1 MDLTTVIVLAVTAI
15 VVVVLVFFERD
26 SRRNDAKLKAELA
39 GNPIQLLSRVP
50 RLLRRPSAGYRGK
63 RSDFGPKLLR
73 GL

>member
-39 GNPIQLLSRVP
+39 GKANSTPQPSPAPIEKAKRRVP
-50 RLLRRPSAGYRGK
+50 RKA
-63 RSDFGPKLLR
+63 F
-73 GL
+73 